1 MSCPIISSTA
11 LTLDDD
17 DALFVDGDI
26 TDDEDAAADVKNLE
40 VIRLML
46 LPTMALVLCRG
57 SK

>member
-17 DALFVDGDI
+17 ALFDAVV
-26 TDDEDAAADVKNLE
+26 TDDEDAATDVESLE
-40 VIRLML
+40 VMRLI

>member
-17 DALFVDGDI
+17 ALFDAVV
-26 TDDEDAAADVKNLE
+26 TDDEDAATDVDNLE
-40 VIRLML
+40 VMRLIL
-46 LPTMALVLCRG
+46 LKLTMALVLCRG

>member
-17 DALFVDGDI
+17 ALFDAVV
-26 TDDEDAAADVKNLE
+26 TDDEDAATDVDNLE
-40 VIRLML
+40 VMRLML
-46 LPTMALVLCRG
+46 LKLTMALVLCRG